1 MANLGNFD
9 ATTVEPSAPRDFT
22 PIPAGKYAMQIVA
35 SEMKLTNDG
44 GGQYLS
50 LEHEVIDGE
59 HKGRKLW
66 NNLNLKN
73 PNPTTVEIAQREL
86 SAICHATGKLHVAD
100 SEDLHFIPMLVTVRY
115 KPAGPDKNGVH
126 REAKNEIKGYE
137 PMSGAARPAP
147 VQATGTPHVVKNPV
161 APPTYAKTGGSA
173 VPPWRKA
180 KAG

>member
-9 ATTVEPSAPRDFT
+9 ATQVQPNQPFEV
-22 PIPAGKYAMQIVA
+22 IPGGKYPVQIVA
-35 SEMKLTNDG
+35 SEMKLTSDG
-44 GGQYLS
+44 DGQYLS
-50 LEHEVIDGE
+50 LEHEIIDGQY
-59 HKGRKLW
+59 KGRKLW

-73 PNPTTVEIAQREL
+73 RNPQTVEIAQREL

-100 SEDLHFIPMLVTVRY
+100 SEDLHFIPMLVTVRH

-137 PMSGAARPAP
+137 PMSGAAPRPA
-147 VQATGTPHVVKNPV
+147 VQTRPAVVAA
-161 APPTYAKTGGSA
+161 APAAQPAAARVST

-180 KAG
+180 KSA